1 VRHALRSSGLRRLEA
16 SQARISQFTLK
27 LTEEQRRVVH
37 VASSWRS
44 CEDEVEDRRVDAM
57 GCIRPFYPYLT
68 VFVVLSSRCILV
80 F

>member
-1 VRHALRSSGLRRLEA
+1 VGHALRSSGLRRLEA

-44 CEDEVEDRRVDAM
+44 CEDEVEDRRVNAM
-57 GCIRPFYPYLT
+57 GALDPSTPTSPFL
-68 VFVVLSSRCILV
+68 
-80 F
+80 